1 MKRFNSIDA
10 IRGFAVTIMI
20 IANTTPYFIDIEDN
34 NLIRFLFSL
43 AAPIFLI
50 ITGYVSQ
57 LSLSNLDL
65 NRTKFVSRIFQIL
78 FFGVLIDLLFWKSI
92 PFMTTDIL
100 YLIAFSQ
107 FFLLITLNNKTQLF
121 LILFIFLISFQSH
134 YLFNYRFEIPD
145 LSINANLK
153 FNDIIINNPFKRFFF
168 DGWFPV
174 LPWMGFILLGAA
186 SFRFNSIINK
196 FNSIFLISG
205 FVLLFLSY
213 LLIHDN
219 FFPIRDHYLE
229 LWYPANGLALL
240 IPFSMFLIVI
250 GFISLNHIHNMF
262 SFKFI
267 ISLGRNSLFAYV
279 FNALL
284 ISIVIDF
291 DLNKINDNNFL
302 YLIMSIVITI
312 SFTILIDKFRNTLI
326 WEKTPMIIKF
336 LLGYH

>member
-50 ITGYVSQ
+50 ITGFVSQ
-57 LSLSNLDL
+57 LTLSNLDL

-107 FFLLITLNNKTQLF
+107 FFLLITLKNKTQLF
-121 LILFIFLISFQSH
+121 LILFIFLISFQAH

-145 LSINANLK
+145 LSINSNLN
-153 FNDIIINNPFKRFFF
+153 FTDIIINNPFKRFFF

-186 SFRFNSIINK
+186 SFRFKSLISK

-213 LLIHDN
+213 LLIHNN

-229 LWYPANGLALL
+229 LWYPANGLVLL

-250 GFISLNHIHNMF
+250 GFVNQNHLQM
-262 SFKFI
+262 
-267 ISLGRNSLFAYV
+267 
-279 FNALL
+279 ALYQL
-284 ISIVIDF
+284 I
-291 DLNKINDNNFL
+291 
-302 YLIMSIVITI
+302 LIMIQQVSWHYHLEQ
-312 SFTILIDKFRNTLI
+312 LIQ
-326 WEKTPMIIKF
+326 
-336 LLGYH
+336 